1 MENQCE
7 VDKLKVAY
15 CGIEGAFANIA
26 AKKIFP
32 AATLVSYSGFEE
44 AYEAVENG
52 ECDKAVIPIENSF
65 AGEVAQVTDLMFA
78 GTLYIEDLYSL
89 TVHQNL
95 LGVQTS
101 SLEKIK
107 TVVSHPQALDQCRKF
122 IKTHCLKTITCVN
135 TAVAAKQV
143 AESNDESVAAIGS
156 AETAPI
162 YNLKILAENINEN
175 SLNTTKFAVFSRTQ
189 EKHITP
195 NCPGQEIATVFILM
209 FVVKNEPGALVKVLN
224 VISDYGYNMRVVR
237 SRPLKQSPWEYF
249 FYVEAEGS
257 MHPADSSSDDFMK
270 ELSDECEI
278 VKVLGASVNHT
289 QL

>member
-7 VDKLKVAY
+7 VLKVAY

-95 LGVQTS
+95 LGVQTA

-122 IKTHCLKTITCVN
+122 IKTHGLKTITCVN

-175 SLNTTKFAVFSRTQ
+175 SLNTTKFAVFSRTH
-189 EKHITP
+189 ENHIAS

-249 FYVEAEGS
+249 FYVEAEGG
-257 MHPADSSSDDFMK
+257 MHAADSSSDDFMK
-270 ELSDECEI
+270 KLSDECEI